1 MWCHVTNHV
10 IAVWATVTV
19 TCDKSCDWMKECDD
33 LVWRD
38 KARLLGISE
47 AIGVDAVPLT
57 TAKVGPG
64 IYSNIP
70 NYNII
75 PFLRLFVSKSS
86 KES

>member
-1 MWCHVTNHV
+1 MN
-10 IAVWATVTV
+10 
-19 TCDKSCDWMKECDD
+19 D

-47 AIGVDAVPLT
+47 AVGVNAVPLT
-57 TAKVGPG
+57 TTKVGPG
-64 IYSNIP
+64 IYPNIP

-86 KES
+86 EEP